1 MIQIIVFNS
10 TLKKM
15 GRFFFFEKMRRLREV
30 MKEREIT
37 LLVPLDTQTLYFQVV
52 EFALSQTSEYR
63 SRIDCWKLIPSC
75 LILWGL

>member
-1 MIQIIVFNS
+1 
-10 TLKKM
+10 
-15 GRFFFFEKMRRLREV
+15 